1 MSYPIKY
8 LSLQKA
14 ELEYEVILRG
24 GSTGSVQDLR
34 SQIVKLAIPPEDIL
48 ESHLEPAVDLDAVK
62 DSLTKSQ
69 TMLASLKSKFDKTLF
84 LRTENLLHHIYHRLR
99 RISNVSAT
107 LVDQHK
113 NYCTTFNNQYKEIT
127 TLRPAST
134 SNANAVSVL
143 EPEATA
149 VLHCDRNLTSDLAKL
164 KYSGKACVFSFIQRV
179 EEFVEVRNISKDRV
193 LKFAYEIFTDDAL
206 HWFRCN
212 KESFQSW
219 DDVVVLLK
227 KDFSPKNYDYRL
239 TNEIKYRTQGEQE
252 NISIYLSI
260 MHGMFSRLVKPL
272 SEEEKLEIILH
283 NIRPCYASTLA
294 ASPEIKDLKTLK
306 TLCTNYEDIQSRLS
320 LFHEPPRVTSETLAP
335 EFAYTKYHKN
345 NIYYTNKNYQN
356 TNSNE
361 KQKNY
366 YNQNKYPN
374 YSSSFNYNKSK
385 TTEEKPTTTNA
396 VQATA
401 NSTKNVNTASNS
413 RKYCPRCR
421 TDTHS
426 LKECKQPHFPI
437 CFKCGNKGVRYPDC
451 KSCNPKDA
459 KKLNSV
465 DCSVHNL
472 SKKSSGNFSD
482 SEWKSWLNFISKFFT
497 CYSVTAIHDSDN
509 IHNRPSIAAP
519 LNKLTSQ
526 AKNSPPFNW
535 STDAEVAFRT
545 LKEALVSSPILSCP
559 DYTQPFQ
566 VHTDASDYG
575 VGAVLTQVIDNQEKV
590 IAYMNIS
597 PNQFGF
603 TASKSTTDAIQAV
616 RILMEKHRIN
626 KKDLHLV
633 FIDLEKAFD
642 RVPRK
647 LVWQALRAQ
656 KVPEYFIY
664 LIQDMYND
672 VSTRVKTLAGLS
684 NAFEVK
690 VGVHQ
695 GSVLSPFLFNL
706 VMDYLTN
713 HIPAPLPWTM
723 LYADDIVLAANT
735 AQHLQVLL
743 NTWTHSLEIHRL
755 RVSRSKTEY
764 LKCPFSGSTSP
775 ETICIGSAPIPTVNK
790 FKYLGSMLTADANI
804 DVTHR
809 INLAWQKW
817 RTLTGVLCDPRMP
830 IKTKGKVYKTAVRP
844 VLLYGSECWTVKKT
858 HEQKA
863 HVNEMKML
871 RWAGGVTRMDRVRN
885 EHIRGSFKVA
895 PITDKMTESRVAL
908 DGMAM

>member
-306 TLCTNYEDIQSRLS
+306 TLCTNYEDIQSRIS

-366 YNQNKYPN
+366 CNQNKYPN
-374 YSSSFNYNKSK
+374 YSSSYNYNKSK

-459 KKLNSV
+459 KN
-465 DCSVHNL
+465 
-472 SKKSSGNFSD
+472 
-482 SEWKSWLNFISKFFT
+482 
-497 CYSVTAIHDSDN
+497 
-509 IHNRPSIAAP
+509 
-519 LNKLTSQ
+519 
-526 AKNSPPFNW
+526 
-535 STDAEVAFRT
+535 
-545 LKEALVSSPILSCP
+545 
-559 DYTQPFQ
+559 
-566 VHTDASDYG
+566 
-575 VGAVLTQVIDNQEKV
+575 
-590 IAYMNIS
+590 
-597 PNQFGF
+597 
-603 TASKSTTDAIQAV
+603 
-616 RILMEKHRIN
+616 
-626 KKDLHLV
+626 
-633 FIDLEKAFD
+633 
-642 RVPRK
+642 
-647 LVWQALRAQ
+647 
-656 KVPEYFIY
+656 
-664 LIQDMYND
+664 
-672 VSTRVKTLAGLS
+672 
-684 NAFEVK
+684 
-690 VGVHQ
+690 
-695 GSVLSPFLFNL
+695 
-706 VMDYLTN
+706 
-713 HIPAPLPWTM
+713 
-723 LYADDIVLAANT
+723 
-735 AQHLQVLL
+735 
-743 NTWTHSLEIHRL
+743 
-755 RVSRSKTEY
+755 
-764 LKCPFSGSTSP
+764 
-775 ETICIGSAPIPTVNK
+775 
-790 FKYLGSMLTADANI
+790 
-804 DVTHR
+804 
-809 INLAWQKW
+809 
-817 RTLTGVLCDPRMP
+817 
-830 IKTKGKVYKTAVRP
+830 
-844 VLLYGSECWTVKKT
+844 
-858 HEQKA
+858 
-863 HVNEMKML
+863 
-871 RWAGGVTRMDRVRN
+871 
-885 EHIRGSFKVA
+885 
-895 PITDKMTESRVAL
+895 
-908 DGMAM
+908 